1 MSIVNNIYMNIKALG
16 LNIKAERNRKALS
29 QAELAEMVDLSQT
42 SITAIEQGKQIPN
55 AINLYL
61 IAKVLE
67 IDINE
72 LFKGVD

>member
-16 LNIKAERNRKALS
+16 LNIKAERNRKSLS
-29 QAELAEMVDLSQT
+29 QAVLAEMVDLSQT

-67 IDINE
+67 VDINE
-72 LFKGVD
+72 LFKGVN

>member
-1 MSIVNNIYMNIKALG
+1 MSIFNNNKMNIKALG
-16 LNIKAERNRKALS
+16 LNIKAERNRKDLS
-29 QAELAEMVDLSQT
+29 QTELAEKANLSQT
-42 SITAIEQGKQIPN
+42 SITAIEKGQQIPN

-67 IDINE
+67 VDINE

>member
-1 MSIVNNIYMNIKALG
+1 MNTRALG
-16 LNIKAERNRKALS
+16 LNIRAERNRKELS
-29 QAELAEMVDLSQT
+29 QADLAEKVDMSEN
-42 SITAIEQGKQIPN
+42 SINAIERGKQIPS

-67 IDINE
+67 VDINE

>member
-1 MSIVNNIYMNIKALG
+1 MNIKALG
-16 LNIKAERNRKALS
+16 LNIKAERNRKSLS

-67 IDINE
+67 VDINE
-72 LFKGVD
+72 LFKGVN

>member
-1 MSIVNNIYMNIKALG
+1 MNIKALG
-16 LNIKAERNRKALS
+16 LNIKAERNRKDLS
-29 QAELAEMVDLSQT
+29 QTELAEKANLSQT
-42 SITAIEQGKQIPN
+42 SITAIEKGRQIPN

-67 IDINE
+67 VDINE

>member
-1 MSIVNNIYMNIKALG
+1 MNIKALG
-16 LNIKAERNRKALS
+16 LNIKAERNRKDLS
-29 QAELAEMVDLSQT
+29 QAELAEKVDLSTT
-42 SITAIEQGKQIPN
+42 SITAIEKGRQIPN

-67 IDINE
+67 VDINE